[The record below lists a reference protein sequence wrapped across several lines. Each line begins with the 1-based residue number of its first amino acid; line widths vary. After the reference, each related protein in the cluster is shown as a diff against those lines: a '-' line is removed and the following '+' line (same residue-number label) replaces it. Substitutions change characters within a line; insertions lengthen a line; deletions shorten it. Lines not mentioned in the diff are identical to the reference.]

1 MAYIRLF
8 ILIRRNNR
16 LFINGMLG
24 EKRRKYLV
32 NYHEQQWNVDKKNQH
47 TFFITNQLVVQ

>member
-32 NYHEQQWNVDKKNQH
+32 NYHEQQWNVDKKTRH
-47 TFFITNQLVVQ
+47 TVFYY